1 MAWGGPPPPAEDT
14 SARPEHG
21 PLEASAPEYVP
32 QHTTVAMND
41 WEEPGELDPSGQT
54 RRKARYL
61 PPSPR
66 GPGYTPPLFGQAAP
80 GSPVSYPKVYG
91 ATADVAVAKQP
102 SKEEAAF
109 EEGSDIPPG
118 NGCHLPDLLVAQ
130 SRQLANR
137 SSCWPLHACVQLPA
151 AHCGAK

>member
-1 MAWGGPPPPAEDT
+1 MARGSQLPEAPSAEPGT
-14 SARPEHG
+14 G
-21 PLEASAPEYVP
+21 PLQASAPEYVP
-32 QHTTVAMND
+32 QHTTVAVQDYD
-41 WEEPGELDPSGQT
+41 WEEPGEMDPSGQT

-66 GPGYTPPLFGQAAP
+66 GPGYTPPLFGQGQP

-91 ATADVAVAKQP
+91 ATADVTVGKQP

-118 NGCHLPDLLVAQ
+118 AGPCLLRETK
-130 SRQLANR
+130 SRSQK
-137 SSCWPLHACVQLPA
+137 SSCSKLKRAFA
-151 AHCGAK
+151 AHDCAVAM